1 MSSSKTPPVCFP
13 APPAVVPALPATFAA
28 RGMDDVQRALVAILN
43 LFHQLAIAVAHDLHY
58 AYPAE
63 AHAEVLSWMQQHMPP
78 PKPAE

>member
-1 MSSSKTPPVCFP
+1 
-13 APPAVVPALPATFAA
+13 
-28 RGMDDVQRALVAILN
+28 MDDVQRALVAILN